1 MNAKCDTSREQAAMK
16 RYSTERSPQTGGWSQ
31 RSLLESARMR
41 RIEIVLERDA
51 WIQAA
56 PRRAFEVSVHGASWR
71 IALTERGRVVATG
84 EGENWEDALAVAL
97 GRRPRDPST

>member
-1 MNAKCDTSREQAAMK
+1 MK
-16 RYSTERSPQTGGWSQ
+16 QPSTERSHRRVVGSQ
-31 RSLLESARMR
+31 RAHLESARMR

-56 PRRAFEVSVHGASWR
+56 PGRAFEVSVNSLCSIWR

-97 GRRPRDPST
+97 GRRPCDAPT